1 MLWQKLLGTNV
12 DAGIK
17 YVGGYVDTFAGTSSN
32 VTVSLTSLT
41 GGLASAPAAGDL
53 VIVYFGTGSVTND
66 NLVVAGYT
74 ELVEL
79 YSSDVEDTNMVVAY
93 KYMTATPDTSFV
105 LTGGSL
111 DASNAGSVAVQVF
124 RDALIS
130 SEQASATGINGGRP
144 NPPGVTPTTSGSVV
158 VVGGSAGGTSSNF
171 TSSDLTNFITDGR
184 SDTHSVTTGMGF
196 YRWSSGTFDPSQFG
210 GGTTDTQ
217 ASWAAYTLT
226 IKPA

>member
-1 MLWQKLLGTNV
+1 
-12 DAGIK
+12 
-17 YVGGYVDTFAGTSSN
+17 
-32 VTVSLTSLT
+32 
-41 GGLASAPAAGDL
+41 L

-74 ELVEL
+74 DLGEL
-79 YSSDVEDTNMVVAY
+79 YSSDVEDTNMGVAY

-184 SDTHSVTTGMGF
+184 SATPASNGRRCWSEQGNCVVISPNNSHPMVGVEQVSRNTTNCYG
-196 YRWSSGTFDPSQFG
+196 P
-210 GGTTDTQ
+210 
-217 ASWAAYTLT
+217 
-226 IKPA
+226 